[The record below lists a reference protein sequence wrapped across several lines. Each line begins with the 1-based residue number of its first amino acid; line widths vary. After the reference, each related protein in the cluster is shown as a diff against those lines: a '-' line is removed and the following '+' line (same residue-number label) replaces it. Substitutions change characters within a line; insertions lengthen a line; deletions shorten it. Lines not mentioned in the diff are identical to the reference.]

1 MSPGVRRGRHR
12 RLSATGKSRTLA
24 AAVARDPNLSVPLR
38 VVSVATSGSNWRW
51 RIIDGVGSPV
61 GESEETFPNTALAIA
76 AGRRHLGGLDRP
88 SVDAPARRRPPFKRV
103 AASARATTPV
113 DDLQVI
119 LNAPIETESL
129 TEGEMDVPLR
139 RIRFPARLLD
149 EYHRWAPP
157 AEREPAFRLLMEIW
171 NAVMDQRIQ
180 RTLEV
185 GVFGRSRNAYGTPEQ
200 RGLLAEAYRI
210 SDELL
215 RAINDAAA
223 WADHIGLREPYGTP
237 TLLYSDAVT
246 HLALQPECS
255 LLEEAL
261 PLLERARD
269 ILQRG
274 LDSRTTGRQRGRKK
288 TTTLLLSG
296 VSPQPLTR
304 RQIQGTLRD
313 WLLLARVPSTDA
325 APRAL
330 RTAARH
336 LADQLVDHILS

>member
-1 MSPGVRRGRHR
+1 
-12 RLSATGKSRTLA
+12 
-24 AAVARDPNLSVPLR
+24 
-38 VVSVATSGSNWRW
+38 
-51 RIIDGVGSPV
+51 
-61 GESEETFPNTALAIA
+61 
-76 AGRRHLGGLDRP
+76 
-88 SVDAPARRRPPFKRV
+88 
-103 AASARATTPV
+103 
-113 DDLQVI
+113 
-119 LNAPIETESL
+119 
-129 TEGEMDVPLR
+129 
-139 RIRFPARLLD
+139 
-149 EYHRWAPP
+149 
-157 AEREPAFRLLMEIW
+157 MEIW
-171 NAVMDQRIQ
+171 NAVMHQRIQ